1 MSNKLSISVCIPV
14 YKGSGVLKRALN
26 SIFRQNYLGEYEI
39 VILDDNPTH
48 QKQEILRTKSIIS
61 SFDSKKIKYYKN
73 EKNLGSALTIQKL
86 ARLAKHDILTFLC
99 QDDIFSKDALKKIV
113 SSFKDE
119 SVGVL
124 TRPFYWF
131 ENDIK
136 KPIRRVLPP
145 SSEKNSV
152 ISVLNCQ
159 DREIK
164 LIFGSVGQ
172 ISGLAYRKK
181 FIERDFTSDIFPG
194 HIYPFAEILKKYKCV
209 FLKDYIVATSLKTSQ
224 TRFNSKIYETSPLQA
239 WVKMF
244 ESVYAELQFEHV
256 REVGINNID
265 THYEGLVQI
274 KNYGNMKVLFREIF
288 LHLKYYPRS
297 ILRPKFWFYVFITI
311 FTPRKLLIFL
321 SDFYK
326 RNILSRK
333 IGNIYFNYYEV
344 RDNLN

>member
-1 MSNKLSISVCIPV
+1 MLNNLSISVCIPV
-14 YKGSGVLKRALN
+14 YKGSAVLKRAMD
-26 SIFRQNYLGEYEI
+26 SIFRQKYTGEYEI

-73 EKNLGSALTIQKL
+73 ENNLGSALTIQKL

-99 QDDIFSKDALKKIV
+99 QDDFFSIDALSKIV
-113 SSFKDE
+113 SSFTDS

-124 TRPFYWF
+124 TRPFFWF
-131 ENDIK
+131 EDDYR
-136 KPIRRVLPP
+136 KPIRAVFPP
-145 SSEKNSV
+145 SSKKNSV
-152 ISVLNCQ
+152 ISVLDCK
-159 DREIK
+159 DSEIK
-164 LIFGSVGQ
+164 SIFGSVGQ

-181 FIERDFTSDIFPG
+181 YLTRDFTFDVFPG
-194 HIYPFAEILKKYKCV
+194 HIYPLAEILKKYKCV

-224 TRFNSKIYETSPLQA
+224 TRFNSKIYKTSPLQA
-239 WVKMF
+239 WVNMF
-244 ESVYAELQFEHV
+244 KTVYIETQFEHV
-256 REVGINNID
+256 REIGIINIA

-274 KNYGNMKVLFREIF
+274 KNYGNMKALFREIF
-288 LHLKYYPRS
+288 LHLKYYPKS

-311 FTPRKLLIFL
+311 FMPRKALIFL

-333 IGNIYFNYYEV
+333 IGNIYFNYY
-344 RDNLN
+344 